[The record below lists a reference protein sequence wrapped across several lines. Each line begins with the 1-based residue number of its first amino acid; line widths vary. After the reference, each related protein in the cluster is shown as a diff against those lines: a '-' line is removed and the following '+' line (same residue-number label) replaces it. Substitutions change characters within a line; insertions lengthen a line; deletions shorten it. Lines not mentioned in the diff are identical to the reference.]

1 MKRTGERV
9 VGRKYIIQYKLC
21 NYKSRNIPSN
31 IRAIWRFRESAS
43 NGIHF
48 HCTLHTREHVC
59 IFTLGSGGLKGFLF
73 DDVSRAIVKC
83 IKMRMSEGGHAF
95 LQYRFEVRRKRKLL
109 SATERILECTRCH
122 DIHISS
128 LPFLSLTITKRYRA
142 LSYFP
147 QLTFPINSRKI
158 RTCNS

>member
-1 MKRTGERV
+1 M
-9 VGRKYIIQYKLC
+9 
-21 NYKSRNIPSN
+21 
-31 IRAIWRFRESAS
+31 
-43 NGIHF
+43 
-48 HCTLHTREHVC
+48 C

-83 IKMRMSEGGHAF
+83 IKMRMSTGGHAF

-128 LPFLSLTITKRYRA
+128 LPILSLTITKRYRA

-158 RTCNS
+158 RNSWLHDITTNQSMTTKIKLRVENEVSTRKNQNAEFLQG